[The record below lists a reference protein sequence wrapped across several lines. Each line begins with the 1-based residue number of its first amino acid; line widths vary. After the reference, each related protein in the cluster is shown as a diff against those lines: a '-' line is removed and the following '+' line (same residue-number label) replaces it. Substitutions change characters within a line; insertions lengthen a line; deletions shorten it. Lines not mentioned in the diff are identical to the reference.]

1 MFKCEVCGREFKN
14 KMALQG
20 HSRVHKSNFKISIE
34 NQKEHSRKNFKSKL
48 KNIIK
53 ILRNA

>member
-34 NQKEHSRKNFKSKL
+34 NQKEHSRKKL
-48 KNIIK
+48 QKQIEE
-53 ILRNA
+53 